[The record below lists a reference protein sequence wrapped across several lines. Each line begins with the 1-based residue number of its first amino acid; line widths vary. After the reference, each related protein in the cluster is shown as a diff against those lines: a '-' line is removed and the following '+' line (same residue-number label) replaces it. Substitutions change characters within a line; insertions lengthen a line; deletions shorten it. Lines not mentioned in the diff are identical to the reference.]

1 MVTETSVTRETN
13 VTETAPA
20 APSTKRAGTQGQT
33 DFDTIADE
41 YDDSLPPHVV
51 EHYLAK
57 RVAFVR
63 QHVAPGLALDVGCG
77 TGVMAERLSRAG
89 YDVVGADPFRGMLRY
104 SRQRR
109 PDLMAVAATGER
121 LPFADDTFDLVYCIA
136 VMHHVADPTAVR
148 QTLLEMVRVAKPG
161 GYVLVWDH
169 NPRNPYWPII
179 MRRVPQDTG
188 AERLIPEQ
196 EVLDGLAAGGAHP
209 LIVRPLGLMP
219 DFAPRRLTSAVARL
233 ERFVERMP
241 GLNRLCAHNVIL
253 AIKPV

>member
-1 MVTETSVTRETN
+1 MATETTETEVTRP
-13 VTETAPA
+13 PA
-20 APSTKRAGTQGQT
+20 AEPKRGGTRSQT
-33 DFDTIADE
+33 DFNSIADA
-41 YDDSLPPHVV
+41 YDESLPAHVV
-51 EHYLAK
+51 AHYLAK
-57 RVAFVR
+57 RVAFIR
-63 QHVAPGLALDVGCG
+63 QHVPPGTALDVGCG
-77 TGVMAERLSRAG
+77 TGVMAARLSQEG
-89 YDVVGADPFRGMLRY
+89 YDVVGVDPFQGMLRY
-104 SRQRR
+104 VRQRQ

-121 LPFADDTFDLVYCIA
+121 LPFADNTFDLVYCIA

-196 EVLDGLAAGGAHP
+196 EVLDGLAAGGAQP